1 MTNDDERI
9 ESAELRAYRQ
19 QVRTWLAENAQRYE
33 GPDPDLD
40 TNPSPERIAWGRA
53 MQAKLHD
60 AGYAGFTY
68 PVEYG
73 GQGLTLDHERVFRE
87 EIAGYD
93 IPTRMFGVSINIL
106 GATIAQ
112 FGTHEQKDQHLRK
125 ILRGEELWLQ
135 LLSEPSGGSD
145 LAGLLTSA
153 TRDGDRYVVNGQ
165 KTWSTG
171 AHWADFALCPVST
184 SWDVPKH
191 RGISVLMLD
200 LRTPGVKIRPIK
212 EITGEAHFC
221 DEFLTDVL
229 VPVSNLHGE
238 ENGGWSVLRGLLAIE
253 HSWVGRGGAK
263 RSDFRD
269 DVSDI
274 VDLARRQG
282 VAGDPGVRRSVTAL
296 HVMLRAQKLV
306 SGRISHG
313 VATHQLDH
321 NLGGAL
327 KIGNDVLA
335 QRCNEA
341 ALAIA
346 GTAGVA
352 WDPGDRAAEA
362 VSHGYLIS
370 RSAPIAG
377 GTAEIVRN
385 NVSEKAL
392 GLPRE
397 PTLDRDLP
405 FNQVPHN

>member
-1 MTNDDERI
+1 MSEFTE
-9 ESAELRAYRQ
+9 YRQ
-19 QVRTWLAENAQRYE
+19 QVRTWLADNLERYE
-33 GPDPDLD
+33 GVDPDLT
-40 TNPSPERIAWGRA
+40 TNPTPERIARA
-53 MQAKLHD
+53 KEIQARLHD
-60 AGYAGFTY
+60 AGYVGFTF

-73 GQGLTLDHERVFRE
+73 GQGLTLEHERIFRE

-93 IPTRMFGVSINIL
+93 VPTRMFGVSINIL
-106 GATIAQ
+106 GATIAE
-112 FGTHEQKDQHLRK
+112 FGTHEQKARHLRR
-125 ILRGEELWLQ
+125 ILRGEEIWLQ

-153 TRDGDRYVVNGQ
+153 VRDGEHFVVNGQ

-171 AHWADFALCPVST
+171 AHWADFALCPVRT

-200 LRTPGVKIRPIK
+200 LRAPGVEVRPIR

-221 DEFLTDVL
+221 EEFLTDVL
-229 VPVSNLHGE
+229 VPVENLLGE

-253 HSWVGRGGAK
+253 HAWVGRGGAK
-263 RSDFRD
+263 RQDFRD

-274 VDLARRQG
+274 VALAHEHG
-282 VAGDPGVRRSVTAL
+282 VADDAGVRRAVTAL

-306 SGRISHG
+306 AARVSHG

-335 QRCNEA
+335 QRGAEA
-341 ALAIA
+341 TLAIA
-346 GTAGVA
+346 GAAGVT
-352 WDPGDRAAEA
+352 WDPGDEQARAVA
-362 VSHGYLIS
+362 HNYLTS

-385 NVSEKAL
+385 NVSEKVL

-397 PTLDRDLP
+397 PSHDRDLP